1 MSIYDF
7 YSLRILRHSVLN
19 GRFAISQIAVIILVM
34 WYLIRGVFQ
43 FNFFDGIFLYSLR
56 PLQYFLIYHFLVN
69 RESLN
74 LKLLWGIITCLYLV
88 SKVVVLGQLYF
99 PFAYNWEV
107 AFYYGIMIVHWA
119 KISTKNYWFF
129 ILVSIAIVLISDQKS
144 ILLGTIIASFSR
156 RGFLFFTTI
165 LLFYM
170 VFFYQDSRMES
181 FISSFT
187 LTDTLDAIS
196 RGFDLLEGNLKDY
209 HQFVYEDRS
218 LLSSRGD
225 LSFHL
230 RLRKWIFAYQDMGYG
245 ELIFGLGPGYFGG
258 AADSSLLRLFF
269 EVGIIGLIIGV
280 WVLLSS
286 GMLTKRI
293 GIFLFVTGFFLDTYY
308 SSTCLSIFAV
318 LWKTSSSPAEP
329 DLLAHTS

>member
-7 YSLRILRHSVLN
+7 YSLRILRQSVLN
-19 GRFAISQIAVIILVM
+19 ARFAFSQIAVIILVM

-43 FNFFDGIFLYSLR
+43 FNFFDGILLYALR
-56 PLQYFLIYHFLVN
+56 PLQYFLVYHFLVN

-74 LKLLWGIITCLYLV
+74 LKLLWGIITCLYLI
-88 SKVVVLGQLYF
+88 SKFVFGQLYF

-119 KISTKNYWFF
+119 NISKKDYWIF
-129 ILVSIAIVLISDQKS
+129 ILVSSAIVLISDQKS

-156 RGFLFFTTI
+156 RGLLFFTTT

-187 LTDTLDAIS
+187 LTETLDAIS

-230 RLRKWIFAYQDMGYG
+230 RLRKWIFAYQDMGFG

-258 AADSSLLRLFF
+258 AADSSLFRLFF

-280 WVLLSS
+280 WALLSS

-308 SSTCLSIFAV
+308 SSTCLSIFTV
-318 LWKTSSSPAEP
+318 LWKTSSSPAERA
-329 DLLAHTS
+329 LSAHMS